1 VIRSGIAARY
11 SRHLLRLAHI
21 LFALILTMTSIPGIS
36 AADSFPDSARAREA
50 EARVRPALERELAA
64 NHLHYGA
71 PVFVRIFKREA
82 ELELW
87 LRGDDGKFVLFR
99 KYPVCKFSGDL
110 GPKQREGDNQAPEG
124 FYSVAPHQLNPSSK
138 FHLAFNLGYPNEYDR
153 AHGRSG
159 SALMVHGDCV
169 SIGCYAMGDAGIEEI
184 YTLAAA
190 ALRAE
195 QGAFDVHV
203 FPFRPT
209 AAVLVASA
217 ESPWHA
223 FWQELAPAYALFEH
237 DHLPPQ
243 ITVNEGHYRVASAA
257 TAR

>member
-1 VIRSGIAARY
+1 MTAVPGIAADV
-11 SRHLLRLAHI
+11 
-21 LFALILTMTSIPGIS
+21 
-36 AADSFPDSARAREA
+36 ADSIPDSARAREA
-50 EARVRPALERELAA
+50 AARVRPALARDLAA
-64 NHLHYGA
+64 KHLRYGA

-87 LRGDDGKFVLFR
+87 LRADGGRFMLFR
-99 KYPVCKFSGDL
+99 KYPVREFSGDL

-124 FYSVAPHQLNPSSK
+124 FYSVAPRQLNPSSK

-153 AHGRSG
+153 AHGRTG

-169 SIGCYAMGDAGIEEI
+169 SVGCYAMGDAGIEEI

-190 ALRAE
+190 ALRAG

-209 AAVLVASA
+209 DATLAASA
-217 ESPWHA
+217 GSPWHA
-223 FWQELAPAYALFEH
+223 FWRELAPAYALFERERV
-237 DHLPPQ
+237 PPR
-243 ITVNEGHYRVASAA
+243 IAVVDGHHRIASTVSA
-257 TAR
+257 R

>member
-1 VIRSGIAARY
+1 MIRNGATARY
-11 SRHLLRLAHI
+11 SQRLLHPVRILLAS
-21 LFALILTMTSIPGIS
+21 ILTMIAVPGTA

-50 EARVRPALERELAA
+50 QARVRPALEHELVAK
-64 NHLHYGA
+64 HLHYGA

-87 LRGDDGKFVLFR
+87 LRGGDGKFILFR

-124 FYSVAPHQLNPSSK
+124 FYSVAPRQLNPVSK

-153 AHGRSG
+153 AHGRTG

-184 YTLAAA
+184 YTLTAA

-209 AAVLVASA
+209 AAALAASA
-217 ESPWHA
+217 GSPWHA